1 MILKSNVNNNLSLTI
16 HQAELEDTR
25 TVSSIL
31 AKSFYEFPEFI
42 NWVYPFLQF
51 TINEDLRYRLRSR
64 SPVYACL
71 IAKIANPDWRGVT
84 ENKSY
89 ENISQ
94 SETII
99 VGTAEIALRSASF
112 WSNEPQ
118 YPYISNLAVRQNYR
132 RLGIGSQLLAKCA
145 EIALDWGYVETR
157 LHVLDKNDSAK
168 QLYCHNG
175 YQISQIEANWGNL
188 WLDYSPRLLLK
199 KQIKTN

>member
-84 ENKSY
+84 E
-89 ENISQ
+89 
-94 SETII
+94 
-99 VGTAEIALRSASF
+99 
-112 WSNEPQ
+112 
-118 YPYISNLAVRQNYR
+118 
-132 RLGIGSQLLAKCA
+132 
-145 EIALDWGYVETR
+145 
-157 LHVLDKNDSAK
+157 
-168 QLYCHNG
+168 
-175 YQISQIEANWGNL
+175 
-188 WLDYSPRLLLK
+188 
-199 KQIKTN
+199 

>member
-1 MILKSNVNNNLSLTI
+1 
-16 HQAELEDTR
+16 
-25 TVSSIL
+25 
-31 AKSFYEFPEFI
+31 PEFI

-118 YPYISNLAVRQNYR
+118 YPYFSILAVRQN
-132 RLGIGSQLLAKCA
+132 
-145 EIALDWGYVETR
+145 
-157 LHVLDKNDSAK
+157 
-168 QLYCHNG
+168 
-175 YQISQIEANWGNL
+175 
-188 WLDYSPRLLLK
+188 
-199 KQIKTN
+199 